1 MTLLPSVFRSLPKRY
16 ALSYL
21 DEDGDEIS
29 LKDQSDYEVLLG
41 SGQKTAKVTIR
52 ENSEE
57 FMEVTN
63 EIQIES
69 TYPEEVKI
77 VEEKMEKVAIE
88 EEIVEEKVEEV

>member
-1 MTLLPSVFRSLPKRY
+1 MINCKDKPQISQFFALLPSVFRSLPKRY

-29 LKDQSDYEVLLG
+29 LKDQSDYEVLMG

-63 EIQIES
+63 EIQI
-69 TYPEEVKI
+69 
-77 VEEKMEKVAIE
+77 
-88 EEIVEEKVEEV
+88 